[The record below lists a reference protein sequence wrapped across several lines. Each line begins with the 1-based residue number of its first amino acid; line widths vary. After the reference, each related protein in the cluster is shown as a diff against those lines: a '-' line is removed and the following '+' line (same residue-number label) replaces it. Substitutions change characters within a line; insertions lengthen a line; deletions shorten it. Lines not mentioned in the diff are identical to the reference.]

1 MSNSFERVESL
12 NDKVNLGF
20 KIKEGRIFYKNSF
33 ESDSG
38 PILAHPRF
46 PSANIQHTICVE
58 FIDCSIVLF

>member
-1 MSNSFERVESL
+1 MI
-12 NDKVNLGF
+12 KVNLGF

-46 PSANIQHTICVE
+46 PSANIQHTIALNLLIVQQYCFE
-58 FIDCSIVLF
+58 VLFSKLNDEI